1 MASPIRV
8 PRPPE
13 PVVLHA
19 RAMDNLRFIRET
31 MERSAVFT
39 AVPGWGAVAIGG
51 TALGAAWVAG
61 RQTSHDRWI
70 AVWLAEALVAV
81 LITAAAT
88 ALKLRGVEKAR
99 FYRPLR
105 NFAFGLAPPMVTG
118 AVLTVALYRLG
129 LVQTLPA
136 TWLLTYGSGV
146 VTGGS
151 FSVRVIPLMGLCFM
165 ALGAA
170 ALFSPAG
177 WEDAWLAAGF
187 GGLHIV
193 FGFVIARKYGG

>member
-1 MASPIRV
+1 MASPSRV
-8 PRPPE
+8 PRLPE

-51 TALGAAWVAG
+51 TALGAAWFAG
-61 RQTSHDRWI
+61 RQTSPDRWI
-70 AVWLAEALVAV
+70 AAWLAEALVAV
-81 LITAAAT
+81 AITAAAT
-88 ALKLRGVEKAR
+88 ALKLRGVEKSR

-105 NFAFGLAPPMVTG
+105 NFAFGLAPPMLAG
-118 AVLTVALYRLG
+118 AVLTLALYRLN
-129 LVQTLPA
+129 LAALLPG

-170 ALFSPAG
+170 ALLSPAG

-193 FGFVIARKYGG
+193 FGLIIARKYGG

>member
-1 MASPIRV
+1 M
-8 PRPPE
+8 
-13 PVVLHA
+13 LHA

-51 TALGAAWVAG
+51 TALGAAWIAG
-61 RQTSHDRWI
+61 GQPSPDRWI
-70 AVWLAEALVAV
+70 ATWLVEAFVAV
-81 LITAAAT
+81 LIIAAAT
-88 ALKLRGVEKAR
+88 AHKVRGVEKSH

-105 NFAFGLAPPMVTG
+105 NFAFGLTPPLLTG
-118 AVLTVALYRLG
+118 AVLTLALYRLG
-129 LVQTLPA
+129 LVQMLPGA
-136 TWLLTYGSGV
+136 WLLTYGSGI

-151 FSVRVIPLMGLCFM
+151 FSVRVVPLMGLCFM
-165 ALGAA
+165 ALGGV

-177 WEDAWLAAGF
+177 WQDAWLAAGF

-193 FGFVIARKYGG
+193 FGLIIARKYGG